1 MKAYKHLDVIT
12 AIFAVVLII
21 SNIVSTKITSIG
33 FLTFDAG
40 TILFPLAY
48 IFGDI
53 LTEVYG
59 FKRARKVIWT
69 GFGLL
74 ALSTLTIYIVGLLPS
89 ASDWTKQEA
98 YQAILGLTPRIVLGS
113 FAAYLVG
120 EFTNSYILAKL
131 KLKTKGKML
140 WLRTISSTLVGQIL
154 DTAIFTLIAFYGVF
168 SNDIL
173 ISIIISNY
181 ILKVGLEVLFTPATY
196 SIVKYLKKSEET
208 DIYDKN
214 TNFNPFKIN

>member
-1 MKAYKHLDVIT
+1 MKAYKHLDIIT

-21 SNIVSTKITSIG
+21 SNIVSTKITTIG

-89 ASDWTKQEA
+89 ATDWANQEA
-98 YQAILGLTPRIVLGS
+98 YQTILGLTPRIVLGS
-113 FAAYLVG
+113 FAA
-120 EFTNSYILAKL
+120 S
-131 KLKTKGKML
+131 
-140 WLRTISSTLVGQIL
+140 
-154 DTAIFTLIAFYGVF
+154 
-168 SNDIL
+168 
-173 ISIIISNY
+173 
-181 ILKVGLEVLFTPATY
+181 
-196 SIVKYLKKSEET
+196 
-208 DIYDKN
+208 
-214 TNFNPFKIN
+214 

>member
-1 MKAYKHLDVIT
+1 MKSYKHLEVIT
-12 AIFAVVLII
+12 ALFAVVLII
-21 SNIVSTKITSIG
+21 SNIVSTKITTIG

-59 FKRARKVIWT
+59 FKRARKVIWI

-74 ALSTLTIYIVGLLPS
+74 ALSTITIYIVGLLPS
-89 ASDWTKQEA
+89 ASDWPNQEA
-98 YQAILGLTPRIVLGS
+98 YQTILGLTPRIVLGS

-120 EFTNSYILAKL
+120 EFTNSYILAKI

-140 WLRTISSTLVGQIL
+140 WLRTISSTLIGQIL
-154 DTAIFTLIAFYGVF
+154 DTSIFVFIAFYGVF
-168 SNDIL
+168 STEVL

-181 ILKVGLEVLFTPATY
+181 ILKVGIEILFTPFTY
-196 SIVKYLKKSEET
+196 SIVNKLKVSEQVDT
-208 DIYDKN
+208 YDTN
-214 TNFNPFKIN
+214 TNFNPFKLS